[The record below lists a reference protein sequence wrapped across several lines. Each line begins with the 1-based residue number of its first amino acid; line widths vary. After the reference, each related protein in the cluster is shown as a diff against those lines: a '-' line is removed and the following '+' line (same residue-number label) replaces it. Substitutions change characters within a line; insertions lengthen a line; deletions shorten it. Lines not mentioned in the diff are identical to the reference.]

1 MNPLCKVPTYLLD
14 FFLFPHPHLPPP
26 PTLTFMAPVQ
36 RKRNA
41 QGQYEIAFNTTE
53 EGSIVGKVVREEYEG
68 FVERLKA
75 RLNTLSAT
83 DLADI
88 ETSNYKDDIRSILGQ
103 YLGASTAKI
112 AVNFVK
118 KPSPWNLFCKENY
131 ARKASEL
138 RNQETTGM
146 TSSTYLTFRRARDL

>member
-1 MNPLCKVPTYLLD
+1 
-14 FFLFPHPHLPPP
+14 
-26 PTLTFMAPVQ
+26 MAPVQ

-88 ETSNYKDDIRSILGQ
+88 ETSNYKDDIRSIMRQ

-118 KPSPWNLFCKENY
+118 KLSP
-131 ARKASEL
+131 
-138 RNQETTGM
+138 
-146 TSSTYLTFRRARDL
+146 

>member
-1 MNPLCKVPTYLLD
+1 
-14 FFLFPHPHLPPP
+14 
-26 PTLTFMAPVQ
+26 MAPVQ

-41 QGQYEIAFNTTE
+41 RGQYEIDFNAIE
-53 EGSIVGKVVREEYEG
+53 EDSIVGKMVREEYEG
-68 FVERLKA
+68 FIERLKA

-83 DLADI
+83 DLTDI
-88 ETSNYKDDIRSILGQ
+88 EASNWKDNIRSVLGQ
-103 YLGASTAKI
+103 YLGASTAKV

-138 RNQETTGM
+138 RSQEMTGM
-146 TSSTYLTFRRARDL
+146 IFFAYLIFRRARYQ

>member
-1 MNPLCKVPTYLLD
+1 
-14 FFLFPHPHLPPP
+14 
-26 PTLTFMAPVQ
+26 MAPVQ

-88 ETSNYKDDIRSILGQ
+88 EMSTFFGPEFQSIETVDK
-103 YLGASTAKI
+103 SIVT
-112 AVNFVK
+112 
-118 KPSPWNLFCKENY
+118 NL
-131 ARKASEL
+131 
-138 RNQETTGM
+138 
-146 TSSTYLTFRRARDL
+146 

>member
-1 MNPLCKVPTYLLD
+1 MS
-14 FFLFPHPHLPPP
+14 
-26 PTLTFMAPVQ
+26 MASVQ

-41 QGQYEIAFNTTE
+41 QGQYEIDFTE
-53 EGSIVGKVVREEYEG
+53 EGSIVSKVVREEYEG
-68 FVERLKA
+68 FIERLKA

-103 YLGASTAKI
+103 YLEASTAKV

-118 KPSPWNLFCKENY
+118 KPSAWNLFCKENY
-131 ARKASEL
+131 VRKASEL

-146 TSSTYLTFRRARDL
+146 ISSAYLTFRRARYL